1 MRVLGSA
8 SILAVAIAA
17 AVTEAAQIP
26 LSLQRSQQQQPA
38 KVLDH
43 PNLPAHSLRV
53 VSPPSSICDPSV
65 KSYSGYLDVD
75 VDLLS
80 KHDASSHDADA
91 FKGSAF
97 STSKH
102 EKDGKTKGAIEHFYF
117 WAFESRNDPKTDP
130 VVLWLN
136 GGPGCSSFTGLL
148 MELGPCNAVDPAT
161 RDGKPGAEKNPW
173 AWNNNATMIF
183 LDQPVG
189 VGYSYVDWANK
200 SRTDKPP
207 SRVFSAE
214 SAARDASAFL
224 HLLAMHMGK
233 EIFKGDGDR
242 FSSFHIAGESY
253 AGRYIPLLANQIV
266 EDNKKIVKHPE
277 LNLAPLPL
285 ASVLIGNGITS
296 PQHQFPAYVEYT
308 CTDVSGADKPLL
320 PKQTCKKMNESIP
333 TCLTLVEKCNR
344 KSKHSSSYDVLAC
357 QAASNYCEGAL
368 SSPYDSL
375 ERSPYDWQHPSK
387 YDEEDW
393 VAAFLNDASTKTAL
407 GVDGKGPGDKHD
419 GVFVG
424 CSDNVYANFAK
435 TGDGSRESTWAVA
448 NILANDVR
456 VLTYSGK
463 RDFICN
469 YVGNRA
475 WSEALEWPGK
485 EEYNKVELK
494 PWFVGNRDEV
504 KGGDFKNYGNL
515 TYVIVDEAG
524 HFVPHDKPQSALT
537 MFNRWLHGQHPG
549 QL

>member
-1 MRVLGSA
+1 MRA
-8 SILAVAIAA
+8 YTAVAAAAAIAA
-17 AVTEAAQIP
+17 AVTQAAQIP
-26 LSLQRSQQQQPA
+26 FLLQREPA
-38 KVLDH
+38 GTVLDH

-53 VSPPSSICDPSV
+53 VSPPSSLCDPTV

-80 KHDASSHDADA
+80 EHSDSVHDT
-91 FKGSAF
+91 AF
-97 STSKH
+97 SVQKH
-102 EKDGKTKGAIEHFYF
+102 EKGGRTKGAVEHFYF

-148 MELGPCNAVDPAT
+148 MELGPCNAVDPAS
-161 RDGKPGAEKNPW
+161 RGGKPGAEKNPW

-214 SAARDASAFL
+214 SAAKDASAFL
-224 HLLAMHMGK
+224 HLLAMHMGQ
-233 EIFKGDGDR
+233 EIFKGDGDG

-266 EDNKKIVKHPE
+266 EDNKKILKHRDMD
-277 LNLAPLPL
+277 LKPLPL
-285 ASVLIGNGITS
+285 ESVLIGNGITS

-308 CTDVSGADKPLL
+308 CTGVSGADKPLL
-320 PKQTCKKMNESIP
+320 PHKTCSKMRESIP

-344 KSKHSSSYDVLAC
+344 KDAHGRTYDTPAC
-357 QAASNYCEGAL
+357 QAASNYCESAL
-368 SSPYDSL
+368 SSPYDTL

-387 YDEEDW
+387 YAEEDW
-393 VAAFLNDASTKTAL
+393 VAAFLNDADTKRAL
-407 GVDGKGPGDKHD
+407 GVDATGPGDKHD

-435 TGDGSRESTWAVA
+435 TGDGARDSTWAVSA
-448 NILANDVR
+448 ILANGVR
-456 VLTYSGK
+456 VLTYSGR

-469 YVGNRA
+469 YVGNSA
-475 WSEALEWPGK
+475 WSEALPWSGK
-485 EEYNKVELK
+485 HGYNAAPLQ
-494 PWFVGNRDEV
+494 PWFLGQRGEIT
-504 KGGDFKNYGNL
+504 GGEFKNYANL
-515 TYVIVDEAG
+515 TYAIVDEAG
-524 HFVPHDKPQSALT
+524 HFVPHDKPQAALA
-537 MFNRWLHGQHPG
+537 MFNTWLHGPQPG
-549 QL
+549 RL

>member
-1 MRVLGSA
+1 MRVLNSVSVVA
-8 SILAVAIAA
+8 AIAA
-17 AVTEAAQIP
+17 AVAEAAQIP
-26 LSLQRSQQQQPA
+26 FSLQQSASGQA
-38 KVLDH
+38 KVLVH

-53 VSPPSSICDPSV
+53 VSPPSSLCDSTV

-75 VDLLS
+75 VDRLS
-80 KHDASSHDADA
+80 HHDPSSHLSVA
-91 FKGSAF
+91 
-97 STSKH
+97 KH
-102 EKDGKTKGAIEHFYF
+102 EEDGHTKGAIEHFYF

-148 MELGPCNAVDPAT
+148 MELGPCNADDPAK
-161 RDGKPGAEKNPW
+161 RGGKPGTERNPW

-207 SRVFSAE
+207 KRVFSAE
-214 SAARDASAFL
+214 SAAKDASAFL

-233 EIFKGDGDR
+233 EIFKGNGET
-242 FSSFHIAGESY
+242 FPSFHIAGESY

-266 EDNKKIVKHPE
+266 EDNHKIAKHPE
-277 LNLAPLPL
+277 INIEPLPL

-308 CTDVSGADKPLL
+308 CTDASGADKPLL
-320 PKQTCKKMNESIP
+320 PNKTCKRMRESIP

-344 KSKHSSSYDVLAC
+344 KDKHGKTYDTPAC
-357 QAASNYCEGAL
+357 QVATEYCEAAL
-368 SSPYDSL
+368 SSPYDKIN
-375 ERSPYDWQHPSK
+375 RSPYDWQHDPK
-387 YDEEDW
+387 YVEEDW
-393 VAAFLNDASTKTAL
+393 VAAFLNDAATKEAL

-424 CSDNVYANFAK
+424 CSDDVYADFAK
-435 TGDGSRESTWAVA
+435 TGDGARDSTWAVT
-448 NILANDVR
+448 NILKNNVR
-456 VLTYSGK
+456 VLTYSGR

-475 WSEALEWPGK
+475 WSEALEWEGK
-485 EEYNKVELK
+485 EKFNKQPLS
-494 PWFVGNRDEV
+494 PWYLGHQNEI
-504 KGGDFKNYGNL
+504 KGGEFKNHGNL
-515 TYVIVDEAG
+515 TYAIVDQAG
-524 HFVPHDKPQSALT
+524 HFVPHDKPQAALA
-537 MFNRWLHGQHPG
+537 MFNAWLHGQHPG

>member
-1 MRVLGSA
+1 MRVYTAVGVVG
-8 SILAVAIAA
+8 VAIAA
-17 AVTEAAQIP
+17 ALSEAAQIP
-26 LSLQRSQQQQPA
+26 FSLQRSQPQEPA
-38 KVLDH
+38 NVLEH

-53 VSPPSSICDPSV
+53 VSPPSSICDPTV

-80 KHDASSHDADA
+80 KHHTSSPE
-91 FKGSAF
+91 SAF
-97 STSKH
+97 SVQKH

-148 MELGPCNAVDPAT
+148 MELGPCNAVDPAS

-214 SAARDASAFL
+214 SAAKDASAFL

-233 EIFKGDGDR
+233 EIFKGDGDS

-277 LNLAPLPL
+277 IDLKPLPL

-308 CTDVSGADKPLL
+308 CTDLSGADKPLL
-320 PKQTCKKMNESIP
+320 PKHTCAKMKESIP

-344 KSKHSSSYDVLAC
+344 KDKHDKTYDTLAC

-368 SSPYDSL
+368 SSPYDKL
-375 ERSPYDWQHPSK
+375 DRSPYDWQHPSK

-393 VAAFLNDASTKTAL
+393 VAAFLNDKDTQLAL

-435 TGDGSRESTWAVA
+435 TGDGSRDSTWAVS
-448 NILANDVR
+448 NILENNVR
-456 VLTYSGK
+456 VLTYSGR

-475 WSEALEWPGK
+475 WSEALEWSGK
-485 EEYNKVELK
+485 QDYNRAELQ
-494 PWFVGNRDEV
+494 PWYLGQRNEI
-504 KGGDFKNYGNL
+504 KGGQFKTHSRL
-515 TYVIVDEAG
+515 TYAIVDEAG
-524 HFVPHDKPQSALT
+524 HFVPHDKPQAALS
-537 MFNRWLHGQHPG
+537 MFNSWLHNPHPG
-549 QL
+549 HL

>member
-1 MRVLGSA
+1 MRVYNSF
-8 SILAVAIAA
+8 IAVAMAAA
-17 AVTEAAQIP
+17 AVTQAAQIP
-26 LSLQRSQQQQPA
+26 FSLQRSHQQQPQEPA
-38 KVLDH
+38 AVLEH
-43 PNLPAHSLRV
+43 PHLPAHSLRV
-53 VSPPSSICDPSV
+53 VSPPPSICDPSV

-80 KHDASSHDADA
+80 KHDSPHSN
-91 FKGSAF
+91 GAF
-97 STSKH
+97 SINKH
-102 EKDGKTKGAIEHFYF
+102 EKDGRTKGAIEHFYF

-148 MELGPCNAVDPAT
+148 MELGPCNAVDPES

-214 SAARDASAFL
+214 SAAKDASAFL
-224 HLLAMHMGK
+224 HLLAMHMGQ
-233 EIFKGDGDR
+233 EIFKGDGDA
-242 FSSFHIAGESY
+242 FTSFHIAGESY

-266 EDNKKIVKHPE
+266 EDNKKILKHPE
-277 LNLAPLPL
+277 MGLKPLPL
-285 ASVLIGNGITS
+285 ESVLIGNGITS

-308 CTDVSGADKPLL
+308 CTRKSGAKNPLL
-320 PKQTCKKMNESIP
+320 PKDKCKKMEESIP

-344 KSKHSSSYDVLAC
+344 KDKHGKTYDTPAC
-357 QAASNYCEGAL
+357 QAASNYCETAL

-375 ERSPYDWQHPSK
+375 KKSPYDWQHPAK
-387 YDEEDW
+387 YAEEDW
-393 VAAFLNDASTKTAL
+393 VAAFLNDADTKTAL

-424 CSDNVYANFAK
+424 CSDNVYANFAQ
-435 TGDGSRESTWAVA
+435 TGDGSRSSTWAVSS
-448 NILANDVR
+448 ILSNSVR

-469 YVGNRA
+469 YLGNRA
-475 WSEALEWPGK
+475 WSEDVEWSGK
-485 EEYNKVELK
+485 SEYNKVQLVD
-494 PWFVGNRDEV
+494 WFVDTGKKV
-504 KGGDFKNYGNL
+504 KGGQYKNWGEL
-515 TYVIVDEAG
+515 TYAIVDDAG
-524 HFVPHDKPQSALT
+524 HFVPHDKPQAALG
-537 MFNRWLHGQHPG
+537 MFNAWLHGEHPG
-549 QL
+549 HL

>member
-1 MRVLGSA
+1 MRA
-8 SILAVAIAA
+8 YTAVAAAAAIAA
-17 AVTEAAQIP
+17 AVTQAAQIP
-26 LSLQRSQQQQPA
+26 FSLQREPA
-38 KVLDH
+38 GTVLDH

-53 VSPPSSICDPSV
+53 VSPPSSLCDPTV

-80 KHDASSHDADA
+80 EHSDSVHDT
-91 FKGSAF
+91 AF
-97 STSKH
+97 SVQKH
-102 EKDGKTKGAIEHFYF
+102 EKDGRTKGAVEHFYF

-148 MELGPCNAVDPAT
+148 MELGPCNAVDPAS
-161 RDGKPGAEKNPW
+161 RGGKPGAEKNPW

-214 SAARDASAFL
+214 SAAKDASAFL
-224 HLLAMHMGK
+224 HLLAMHMGQ
-233 EIFKGDGDR
+233 EIFKGDGDG

-253 AGRYIPLLANQIV
+253 AGRYIPPLANQIV
-266 EDNKKIVKHPE
+266 EDNKKILKHRDMD
-277 LNLAPLPL
+277 LKPLPL
-285 ASVLIGNGITS
+285 ESVLIGNGITS

-308 CTDVSGADKPLL
+308 CTGVSGADKPLL
-320 PKQTCKKMNESIP
+320 PHKTCSKMRESIP

-344 KSKHSSSYDVLAC
+344 KDAHGRTYDTPAC
-357 QAASNYCEGAL
+357 QAASNYCESAL
-368 SSPYDSL
+368 SSPYDTL

-387 YDEEDW
+387 YAEEDW
-393 VAAFLNDASTKTAL
+393 VAAFLNDADTKRAL
-407 GVDGKGPGDKHD
+407 GVDATGPGDKHD

-435 TGDGSRESTWAVA
+435 TGDGARDSTWAVSA
-448 NILANDVR
+448 ILANGVR
-456 VLTYSGK
+456 VLTYSGR

-475 WSEALEWPGK
+475 WSEALPWSGK
-485 EEYNKVELK
+485 HGYNAAPLQ
-494 PWFVGNRDEV
+494 PWFLGQRGEIT
-504 KGGDFKNYGNL
+504 GGEFKNYANL
-515 TYVIVDEAG
+515 TYAIVDEAG
-524 HFVPHDKPQSALT
+524 HFVPHDKPQAALA
-537 MFNRWLHGQHPG
+537 MFNTWLHGPQPG
-549 QL
+549 RL

>member
-1 MRVLGSA
+1 MRVYSTVGNL
-8 SILAVAIAA
+8 VAIAV
-17 AVTEAAQIP
+17 AVTKAAQIP
-26 LSLQRSQQQQPA
+26 FSLQQSHEPN
-38 KVLDH
+38 VLEH

-53 VSPPSSICDPSV
+53 VSPPSTLCDPSV

-80 KHDASSHDADA
+80 KHHASSPS
-91 FKGSAF
+91 SAF
-97 STSKH
+97 SIAKH
-102 EKDGKTKGAIEHFYF
+102 EKDGRTKGAIEHFYF
-117 WAFESRNDPKTDP
+117 WAFESRNDPKNDP

-148 MELGPCNAVDPAT
+148 MELGPCNAVDPAK
-161 RDGKPGAEKNPW
+161 RDGKPGTEKNPW
-173 AWNNNATMIF
+173 AWNSNATMIF

-214 SAARDASAFL
+214 SAAKDASAFL

-233 EIFKGDGDR
+233 EIFKGDGDS

-266 EDNKKIVKHPE
+266 QDNKKILKHRKSID
-277 LNLAPLPL
+277 LKPLPL
-285 ASVLIGNGITS
+285 ESVLIGNGITS

-308 CTDVSGADKPLL
+308 CTDKSGAPQPLL
-320 PKQTCKKMNESIP
+320 PHKTCKLMRESIP

-344 KSKHSSSYDVLAC
+344 KNAHGKTYDTLAC

-368 SSPYDSL
+368 SSPYDTL
-375 ERSPYDWQHPSK
+375 HKSPYDWQHAAK

-393 VAAFLNDASTKTAL
+393 VAAFLNANETKIAL

-424 CSDNVYANFAK
+424 CSDQVYANFAE
-435 TGDGSRESTWAVA
+435 TGDGARESTWAVSS
-448 NILANDVR
+448 ILRNNVR
-456 VLTYSGK
+456 VLTYSGR

-485 EEYNKVELK
+485 DEYNRVDLK
-494 PWFVGNRDEV
+494 PWWLGQRNEV
-504 KGGDFKNYGNL
+504 KGGEFKNYANL
-515 TYVIVDEAG
+515 TYAIVDEAG
-524 HFVPHDKPQSALT
+524 HFVPHDKPQAALA
-537 MFNRWLHGQHPG
+537 MFNAWLHGEHPG